1 MKRYLSLVLTIL
13 LSFVILCSCSKKTD
27 ETGNGLEKYLG
38 DYSYSD
44 PAICMVYE
52 PVDGEEDGDGN
63 PLYGIQ
69 YRKITDLDGA
79 LASGNTMLIYFYSS
93 MSTDSGPITAAV
105 EDLAQEYNGKITVLM
120 LDAMEYPNLME
131 KYKIEAVPEFVLKK
145 PGQADKVFE
154 SVSYEYWTLNDVI
167 AWLNSNG
174 IV

>member
-1 MKRYLSLVLTIL
+1 MFAFVL
-13 LSFVILCSCSKKTD
+13 LCSCSKKTD

-52 PVDGEEDGDGN
+52 PVEGEDDGNGN

-69 YRKITDLDGA
+69 YRKITDLEGI

-93 MSTDSGPITAAV
+93 MNNDSGAITAAV
-105 EDLAQEYNGKITVLM
+105 EDLAQAYNGRLSVLM
-120 LDAMEYPNLME
+120 LDAMEYPDMMG
-131 KYKIEAVPEFVLKK
+131 KYDIEAVPDFVLKK
-145 PGQADKVFE
+145 AGQADKVFD

-167 AWLNSNG
+167 DWLAANG
-174 IV
+174 VA